1 MNLTVWTL
9 LLKTEINEVLH
20 VSDIEYVRPTHVC
33 INISS
38 SPCLSIIQLQL
49 HTIAN
54 LDKPIPTLS
63 KNIQSFSKNTDIVN
77 LYLREELAT
86 FFSYSEFF
94 LLFISDF

>member
-20 VSDIEYVRPTHVC
+20 VSEIEYVRPTHVC

-38 SPCLSIIQLQL
+38 SLCLSIIQLQL
-49 HTIAN
+49 HAIAN

-63 KNIQSFSKNTDIVN
+63 K
-77 LYLREELAT
+77 T
-86 FFSYSEFF
+86 FKAFQKH
-94 LLFISDF
+94 